1 MVRKEELW
9 RPNTCSP
16 ACSAFPIL
24 LILPNKENLSDQIR
38 HGRFDRLKVDE
49 PNMYYST
56 YLKKNFSFSTVRFV
70 EKQTFIFSLFFYT
83 FILDIQVK
91 KKSSSKQLSSAQ
103 I

>member
-9 RPNTCSP
+9 RPNTYSP
-16 ACSAFPIL
+16 TYSALPIL
-24 LILPNKENLSDQIR
+24 LLLPNKENLSDQIG
-38 HGRFDRLKVDE
+38 HGRLDRLKVDE

-56 YLKKNFSFSTVRFV
+56 YLKKNFTFSTVRFV
-70 EKQTFIFSLFFYT
+70 EKQTFIFSLT
-83 FILDIQVK
+83 FILDIQVQK